1 MSGSS
6 RVRTIGLFTVAGIKV
21 EIDLSWLAIFALIL
35 WSLSAGY
42 FPGVYPGHRTSAYW
56 VVGLAATLLFFG
68 SVLIHELSHAAVGN
82 LKGGKVDRITLFI
95 FGGMAHLSAEPKS
108 AEDEILIAGVGPLT
122 SLGLALVFWVIHGM
136 VAAIAASSLWAAVF
150 RYLAFINLALA
161 LFNLLPGFPLDGGR
175 LFRAILWKRTGD
187 MDKATARAADWGA
200 SLAWGMMGFGALEIF
215 GGALV
220 GGLWLILIGLFLRSA
235 AIREYQ
241 GTVMG
246 HLLQR
251 VSVDDIMIRN
261 PVTIGS
267 DTPVSDA
274 IEHYFLRYGYGG
286 FPVVEDGR
294 TIGTLT
300 LSQVR
305 HCPPQERE
313 RDGRDSED
321 ECREH
326 RAAARDGRRPAER
339 AYHANRR
346 DALHGD
352 EGAAGGSVRIAA
364 RVGLASRLRAPKLE
378 RPMIYSAPEA
388 NHDPTSIWRCIR
400 RGR

>member
-1 MSGSS
+1 
-6 RVRTIGLFTVAGIKV
+6 
-21 EIDLSWLAIFALIL
+21 
-35 WSLSAGY
+35 
-42 FPGVYPGHRTSAYW
+42 
-56 VVGLAATLLFFG
+56 
-68 SVLIHELSHAAVGN
+68 
-82 LKGGKVDRITLFI
+82 
-95 FGGMAHLSAEPKS
+95 
-108 AEDEILIAGVGPLT
+108 
-122 SLGLALVFWVIHGM
+122 
-136 VAAIAASSLWAAVF
+136 
-150 RYLAFINLALA
+150 
-161 LFNLLPGFPLDGGR
+161 
-175 LFRAILWKRTGD
+175 

-313 RDGRDSED
+313 RRRVCEIMRGLDPGIVIDSRASAMDAIRKMNAANIGRLLVMDGDRLSGLITRTGVMRFMEMKAQL
-321 ECREH
+321 EAPFESPRE
-326 RAAARDGRRPAER
+326 
-339 AYHANRR
+339 
-346 DALHGD
+346 
-352 EGAAGGSVRIAA
+352 
-364 RVGLASRLRAPKLE
+364 
-378 RPMIYSAPEA
+378 SA
-388 NHDPTSIWRCIR
+388 
-400 RGR
+400 